1 VTEVTERL
9 CPSCGQAS
17 PPDAQFCRECGA
29 ILVQG
34 RGGGMRSATAHEVES
49 WKPTPGEMSQSPSR
63 RRGRRLAAIL
73 VAGLLIVALLI
84 AYQRKRAGTL
94 PVPGQQQA
102 EVTPAPSPAEQR
114 AEAASPKPTTIPPA
128 SREPEPALEQARAKP
143 TASAPSEVAAVKPT
157 TIPPASHESA
167 PALEQAPARPA
178 RNPPPEPT
186 ADPSRRRRPGW
197 YLVRY
202 RTPLFQSPSETAAI
216 VTYLAPGTR
225 IRVTRALPG
234 FLAVESTT
242 GKPPGYVSSD
252 DVLPES
258 VAGTYP

>member
-29 ILVQG
+29 ILVQS
-34 RGGGMRSATAHEVES
+34 RGGAMRSTAREVES
-49 WKPTPGEMSQSPSR
+49 SKPTPGEMPQSPSR
-63 RRGRRLAAIL
+63 RRGRGLAAFL
-73 VAGLLIVALLI
+73 VVGLLIVALLI

-94 PVPGQQQA
+94 PVPGQLQA
-102 EVTPAPSPAEQR
+102 EMTPAPSPAEQR
-114 AEAASPKPTTIPPA
+114 AEVAAAKPTTLSPA
-128 SREPEPALEQARAKP
+128 PREPAPALEEARAKP
-143 TASAPSEVAAVKPT
+143 TASAPSEVAAVKPK
-157 TIPPASHESA
+157 TIPPASHEPA
-167 PALEQAPARPA
+167 PALEEAPARPA

-186 ADPSRRRRPGW
+186 AGPSRLHRPGW

-202 RTPLFQSPSETAAI
+202 RTPLFQSPSETAPV